1 MQEIRKYVRQHHP
14 KRPTKDDSMVSK
26 KVSISKETKKE
37 QKKKSYQIKFDQ
49 EILVRLFEMMIYI
62 FLFRR

>member
-1 MQEIRKYVRQHHP
+1 
-14 KRPTKDDSMVSK
+14 MVSK